1 MIEPI
6 TILPETIIKID
17 PDMTNTIDITV
28 ILDQIQEITLI
39 LEIDPQATVL
49 EITLTPLEITNI
61 HTVVL
66 PNQDNIID
74 PDIIALIQTPDLII
88 NPLSIMLNLL
98 LILLILKLKIIH
110 HSKLI

>member
-1 MIEPI
+1 MVI
-6 TILPETIIKID
+6 TIPLETTIKID

-28 ILDQIQEITLI
+28 ILDQIREITLI

-74 PDIIALIQTPDLII
+74 PDIIAQIQTLDLII
-88 NPLSIMLNLL
+88 NLLSIMLNLL
-98 LILLILKLKIIH
+98 RILLILRLKTIH
-110 HSKLI
+110 HLKLP